1 MSTVLFDATKSIKVA
16 RKARFGQ
23 GLTPYVAQHTFEPYT
38 VSDAEWL
45 LQDEI
50 RRYEAERLE
59 RRRIQIEA
67 ATADFMAL
75 YENGLASF

>member
-1 MSTVLFDATKSIKVA
+1 MTTLYDCTAKVKPA
-16 RKARFGQ
+16 RRFGV
-23 GLTPYVAQHTFEPYT
+23 GVLPYVAQHTFEPYT

-67 ATADFMAL
+67 ATAEFL
-75 YENGLASF
+75 SFYEAGLATF